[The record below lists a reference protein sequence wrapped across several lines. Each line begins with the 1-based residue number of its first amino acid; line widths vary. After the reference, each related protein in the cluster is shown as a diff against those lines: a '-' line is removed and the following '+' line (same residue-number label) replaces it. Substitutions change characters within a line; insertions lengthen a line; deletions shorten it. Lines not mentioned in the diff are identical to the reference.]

1 MQIKIHQIDHFHLN
15 EQNSFDKEKLYG
27 VRIIN
32 DCLQI
37 YEDNKQAGFLVDTNL
52 KVDWY

>member
-1 MQIKIHQIDHFHLN
+1 MQIKIHQIEHFHFNELN
-15 EQNSFDKEKLYG
+15 NFDKEKLYG

-37 YEDNKQAGFLVDTNL
+37 YEDNKQTGFLVDTNL